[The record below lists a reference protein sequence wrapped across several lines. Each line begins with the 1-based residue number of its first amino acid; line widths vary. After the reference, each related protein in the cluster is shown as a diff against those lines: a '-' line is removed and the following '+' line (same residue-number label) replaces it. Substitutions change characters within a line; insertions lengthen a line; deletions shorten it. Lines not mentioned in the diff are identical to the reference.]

1 MYYLTIVLF
10 FSFLT
15 SLFVACN
22 NDVASEPKAEEKPPI
37 GLLSGGMGGFGSTP
51 IRTLAEFRDFIN
63 EGDYEGNSFND
74 CLFTLTEDID
84 LSGEEWIPIGTEDNP
99 FTGTFDGGGHTI
111 SNMRISAEGKY
122 GALFNYVGGGAV
134 IKNLTLKNVSVDG
147 CQYTAGFVGY
157 ALNESDDEEI
167 ILENLILESGTINS
181 KNYSSGICLFPEG
194 YNITI
199 SRCVNHAQITSDYSA
214 SGLSAWSEG
223 YDSGEILI
231 TDCVN
236 TGSISG
242 LNRAGGIVGDLYY
255 SAVKDCLNV
264 GTVTVGEETTS
275 GGTMPAGGIAGITS
289 NYSVIE
295 NCTNA
300 GNVINYGNGANS
312 NAGGIV
318 GQIPSS
324 DKQVVIRFCV
334 NTGDVQ
340 ADVGYAGGIVTAM
353 YGGNIIEYDYN
364 SGSVRANDSNT
375 GSGVFGISG
384 GRYGTAVASYCVN
397 AGTLSEG
404 TYKERSN
411 TAENPTSCYYY
422 NGATLMPEVDVDA
435 ALANL
440 NTGLEEPFWGKDSSG
455 VIQPMSMI

>member
-1 MYYLTIVLF
+1 MKRNMYYLTIVLC

-15 SLFVACN
+15 SLIVACN
-22 NDVASEPKAEEKPPI
+22 NDVAPEPKAEEKPPI
-37 GLLSGGMGGFGSTP
+37 GLLGGGMGFGSPP

-63 EGDYEGNSFND
+63 EGNSFND
-74 CLFTLTEDID
+74 CSFTLTEDID

-99 FTGTFDGGGHTI
+99 FTGTFDGAGHTI
-111 SNMRISAEGKY
+111 SNMNISSEGKY
-122 GALFNYVGGGAV
+122 GALFNYVGGGAT

-157 ALNESDDEEI
+157 ALNESDDGEI
-167 ILENLILESGTINS
+167 ILENLILESGTVNS

-199 SRCVNHAQITSDYSA
+199 TGCENHAQITSDYSA
-214 SGLSAWSEG
+214 SRISAWSDG
-223 YDSGEILI
+223 YASGEILI

-236 TGSISG
+236 MGSISG
-242 LNRAGGIVGDLYY
+242 LNRAAGIVCDLYY
-255 SAVKDCLNV
+255 SVVDDCINE
-264 GTVTVGEETTS
+264 GNVTVGEETTT

-295 NCTNA
+295 NCTNV
-300 GNVINYGNGANS
+300 GNVKNYGNGANS

-318 GQIPSS
+318 GQIPSN
-324 DKQVVIRFCV
+324 KQVVIRFCV

-340 ADVGYAGGIVTAM
+340 ADVGYAAGIVTAM

-422 NGATLMPEVDVDA
+422 NGATLMPEADVDA

>member
-1 MYYLTIVLF
+1 MKRNVYYLTIVLF

-22 NDVASEPKAEEKPPI
+22 NDVAPEPKAEEKPPI
-37 GLLSGGMGGFGSTP
+37 GLLGGGMGFGSTP
-51 IRTLAEFRDFIN
+51 IKTLAEFRDFIN
-63 EGDYEGNSFND
+63 EGNSFED
-74 CLFTLTEDID
+74 GTFTLTEDID

-111 SNMRISAEGKY
+111 SNMSISSEGKY

-167 ILENLILESGTINS
+167 ILENLILESGTVNS

-199 SRCVNHAQITSDYSA
+199 TGCENHAQITSDFSA
-214 SGLSAWSEG
+214 SGISAWSEG
-223 YDSGEILI
+223 YASGEILI

-242 LNRAGGIVGDLYY
+242 LNRAAGIVCDLYY
-255 SAVKDCLNV
+255 SVVDDCINE
-264 GTVTVGEETTS
+264 GNVTVGEETTT
-275 GGTMPAGGIAGITS
+275 GGTMPAGGIVGITS

-318 GQIPSS
+318 GQIPAN
-324 DKQVVIRFCV
+324 KQVVIRFCV

-340 ADVGYAGGIVTAM
+340 ADVGYAAGIVTAL

-364 SGSVRANDSNT
+364 SGSVRASDSSS

-422 NGATLMPEVDVDA
+422 NGATLMPEADVDA

-440 NTGLEEPFWGKDSSG
+440 NTGLEEPFWGKDSSD
-455 VIQPMSMI
+455 VIKPVILI